1 MTLRPLQFAR
11 GDLRSWRTA
20 AVGLILAG
28 AIVGL
33 AIVLGGTTARMLNP
47 VGAVLWLAS
56 AVLLAISLPSA
67 QRFVP
72 GWVVAIAGGVILGAV
87 IRPSGLGEVIIW
99 FALAGA
105 AVVLVAKDRV
115 GAWALLVPAIYL
127 PVHLL
132 IGIGRA
138 ILRNGGVRTDPPPTA
153 AIVPLAMLLAAVVA
167 GAGAAAL
174 FRRGR

>member
-1 MTLRPLQFAR
+1 MALRPLHLGR
-11 GDLRSWRTA
+11 NDPRSWRTA
-20 AVGLILAG
+20 AAGFVLAA

-56 AVLLAISLPSA
+56 AVLLVISLPSA
-67 QRFVP
+67 PRPVP
-72 GWVVAIAGGVILGAV
+72 GWIAAIAAGVILGAV
-87 IRPSGLGEVIIW
+87 VRPSGIVEVIIW

-105 AVVLVAKDRV
+105 VVVLAAKDRV

-138 ILRNGGVRTDPPPTA
+138 ILHNGGVRTDPPPTA
-153 AIVPLAMLLAAVVA
+153 AIVPLAMLLAAAAA
-167 GAGAAAL
+167 GALAATLA
-174 FRRGR
+174 RRVR